1 MGAEKAQEGPMKSY
15 LLIAIPGLILCA
27 AAGVLLLQMA
37 LLVSPD

>member
-1 MGAEKAQEGPMKSY
+1 MKPY

-27 AAGVLLLQMA
+27 AAVVIFLEMA